1 MGFLSL
7 FSLPSCVQLHLQQ
20 TIMDKGRYYKRRF
33 KNITDGFLPNQI
45 ADAQSN
51 AEIASIV
58 DELLNSSEQPE
69 KIQFMIKRNRVEK
82 RETENEQI
90 RMSPFVVGTVET
102 FDEEKESEKIL
113 ESEWMKEEMDRIL
126 SVVDGKVS
134 VK

>member
-1 MGFLSL
+1 
-7 FSLPSCVQLHLQQ
+7 
-20 TIMDKGRYYKRRF
+20 MDKGRYYKRRF

-90 RMSPFVVGTVET
+90 RMSPFVVWTVET

-126 SVVDGKVS
+126 SIVDGKVS
-134 VK
+134 VKWLCMMMCVLCYKLI

>member
-90 RMSPFVVGTVET
+90 RISLFAA
-102 FDEEKESEKIL
+102 
-113 ESEWMKEEMDRIL
+113 
-126 SVVDGKVS
+126 
-134 VK
+134 

>member
-1 MGFLSL
+1 
-7 FSLPSCVQLHLQQ
+7 
-20 TIMDKGRYYKRRF
+20 MDKGRYYKRRF

-90 RMSPFVVGTVET
+90 RMSPFVVWTVET

-126 SVVDGKVS
+126 SIVDGKVS